1 MIRRIR
7 PTAAAVAAIVTLAT
21 VTGHAAAQDDEAKDK
36 TPPKPAAE
44 KRPDPA
50 EMLREIAREMASVE
64 KMLLE
69 ARTDRGRGAQR
80 IVEKIE
86 KLLDNAKKSEGQ
98 VINRIDKLLEEI
110 KRREKEQQRQQQQQ
124 ANQGSSK
131 NKQKRPKPDQQHDP
145 QRDEDRFR
153 NQNRDDKPRD
163 KNDPKNQKGSKPPKD
178 STKRTDH
185 PDKAG
190 AWGRLPDRL
199 FKLLTSREQTVFPP
213 EFRNY
218 LERYFRRLNENSR
231 TR

>member
-1 MIRRIR
+1 MIRLHF
-7 PTAAAVAAIVTLAT
+7 PSAAAVAAILAF
-21 VTGHAAAQDDEAKDK
+21 VVAPQTGAAQDDK
-36 TPPKPAAE
+36 TPPKPAEA

-69 ARTDRGRGAQR
+69 ARSDRGKGAQR
-80 IVEKIE
+80 VVEKIE
-86 KLLDNAKKSEGQ
+86 KLLNDAKKSEAQ
-98 VINRIDKLLEEI
+98 VIQRIDTLLEEI
-110 KRREKEQQRQQQQQ
+110 KRREKERQQQQQQQ
-124 ANQGSSK
+124 ANQGSNK
-131 NKQKRPKPDQQHDP
+131 NKQKRPKPDQQRDKN
-145 QRDEDRFR
+145 RDEDRFR
-153 NQNRDDKPRD
+153 NQNRDEKPRD
-163 KNDPKNQKGSKPPKD
+163 KNDPQNQKGQKPPKD
-178 STKRTDH
+178 PTDRADH